1 MGSKKFPKEN
11 EFDQY
16 CSTHS
21 GYDNAYTECEYTL
34 FHFDIIEKHLAGA
47 LDRFSQL
54 FINPLMS
61 LDSMQRE
68 IIAIESEFQNNINDD
83 EVRMAQIYAQMI
95 CDRHVA
101 SNFIWGNFST
111 LRDGIRR
118 DDLHRRLH
126 DFREKNYTADKM
138 FLCVQSS
145 IDINRIE
152 RSIVSCFSNIPS
164 WDLIS
169 NIPNANSLKDPF
181 TIFKADFYDKIFFV
195 KSTTEKCKLLLTF
208 LFPRVEREFKF
219 LEYLA
224 SLIQYEGPGSLS
236 DYFIDEALAL
246 KVKARVGHQNFEG
259 NCFFTFLTIDIN
271 LTSKGFEDFDLVLE
285 AVFAYLLLLKS
296 TKIEEHKARYKEFKE
311 IKETLFKY
319 KKEKTAIRNVEEIA
333 VNMKFYDDKHILIG
347 RDFCPE
353 YDSSIMQQLIAKLNE
368 LKFNMLIL
376 SDKYCNKY
384 DKTEEYFGTEYS
396 AVDFPL
402 NYKKL
407 WNERWLRNELYLPL
421 KNEFICKNFGIF
433 NNPSEVC
440 ERFPRKIFENDVC
453 ECYYEMDKVYKLPYG
468 YIFIYF
474 ASSMTQLSVDNLN
487 MTSIYSMCIKNFLS
501 EKLYPASLVGY
512 SYKLNSIDS
521 GLILRLSGFNE
532 KLPLLIDIITKEML
546 RPIDKNVFE
555 TFKKELRKNCHN
567 CLMDLNILNE

>member
-1 MGSKKFPKEN
+1 MGSQKYPKEN

-61 LDSMQRE
+61 LDTMQRE

-83 EVRMAQIYAQMI
+83 EVRMNQIYAQMI
-95 CDRHVA
+95 SERHVA
-101 SNFIWGNFST
+101 GNFIWGNLKT
-111 LRDGIRR
+111 LRDEIRKE
-118 DDLHRRLH
+118 DLHRRLH
-126 DFREKNYTADKM
+126 EFRERNYTADKM

-145 IDINRIE
+145 IEINRIE
-152 RSIVSCFSNIPS
+152 RSILSYFSNIPS
-164 WDLIS
+164 WDLVVN
-169 NIPNANSLKDPF
+169 NIPPSAPA
-181 TIFKADFYDKIFFV
+181 TVFKRDFHEKIFFV
-195 KSTTEKCKLLLTF
+195 KSTSEKCKVLITF
-208 LFPRVEREFKF
+208 QFPPINNELKF

-246 KVKARVGHQNFEG
+246 KVKARVGHQNFES
-259 NCFFTFLTIDIN
+259 NSFFTLFTIDIN
-271 LTSKGFEDFDLVLE
+271 LTTKGFEDFDLVLE

-296 TKIEEHKARYKEFKE
+296 TKIEEHEMRYCEFKE

-319 KKEKTAIRNVEEIA
+319 KKEKTAIQNVEEIA
-333 VNMKFYDDKHILIG
+333 VNMKYYNDKHVLIG
-347 RDFCPE
+347 SDFCPDFNSTIISE
-353 YDSSIMQQLIAKLNE
+353 YINKLNE
-368 LKFNMLIL
+368 LTFNMVIL
-376 SDKYCNKY
+376 SDKYCKKY
-384 DKTEEYFGTEYS
+384 DRVEEYFGTEYS
-396 AVDFPL
+396 TIDFPQK
-402 NYKKL
+402 YKKL
-407 WNERWLRNELYLPL
+407 WNERWLRNELYLPK
-421 KNEFICKNFGIF
+421 KNEFICKSFGIF

-440 ERFPRKIFENDVC
+440 EKYPRKIFENDVC
-453 ECYYEMDKVYKLPYG
+453 ECYYEMDKKYKLPYG

-474 ASSMTQLSVDNLN
+474 TSTMTQESVENLN
-487 MTSIYSMCIKNFLS
+487 MTSIYSMCVKNFLS
-501 EKLYPASLVGY
+501 EKLYPATLAGY
-512 SYKLNSIDS
+512 TYKLNSIDN
-521 GLILRLSGFNE
+521 GMILRLSGFNE
-532 KLPLLIDIITKEML
+532 KLPHLIDIITKEML
-546 RPIDKNVFE
+546 RAIDKNVFE